1 MTFAEVLDWCQK
13 NHADVRGVYR
23 GKDISL
29 SHKDTTPPSLLPPM
43 EAIFHWDVEIGDWNH
58 YVSGSDMALLVTGKM
73 TIEEF
78 KSTLNRSE

>member
-1 MTFAEVLDWCQK
+1 MTFAEVLDWCRK

-29 SHKDTTPPSLLPPM
+29 SHKDTMLPSLLPPM
-43 EAIFHWDVEIGDWNH
+43 DAIFHWDVEIGDWDH
-58 YVSGSDMALLVTGKM
+58 YVSGSDMALMVTGKM